1 MSVVESTRWRVS
13 GKGVLTAA
21 CDSPSTRWVCVMWGE
36 WEHFP
41 SCVLESLKGLKR
53 KTDEG
58 SMLLFGR
65 GVDGCVSLN
74 SVSGNI
80 LHVHSSLFSNSAR
93 LDDGWLPLLHATG
106 MVLGSGRWLLVDRQ
120 LDGWMDGWLDSGSR
134 RVEGTSSTLALLP
147 RRGVCLK
154 SSRDP
159 TVTETQ

>member
-1 MSVVESTRWRVS
+1 
-13 GKGVLTAA
+13 
-21 CDSPSTRWVCVMWGE
+21 MWGE

-65 GVDGCVSLN
+65 GVDVCVSLN

-120 LDGWMDGWLDSGSR
+120 LDGWMDGWIVGHVVWRAQVQLSHFCQEGACVLKAHEIPRSLRLSR
-134 RVEGTSSTLALLP
+134 CE
-147 RRGVCLK
+147 
-154 SSRDP
+154 
-159 TVTETQ
+159 